1 MIDDEEI
8 SFKFS
13 IYKAEVMLD
22 RAKCDPDTQFTP
34 DKTALVERKLSEA
47 ETQVH
52 LNGGVGGVKH
62 GHKWKSSYQFSKT
75 DEALTIESCGSPK
88 VPLRGQL
95 LDEFVG
101 WRVKPH
107 LGVNSG
113 VLGRVRVREDWI
125 ELVEPE
131 HHAGPRR
138 IFDKMWAYLTGE
150 GNDAESRRKKFSALL
165 ARLVSEALQ
174 DVAEMRDATLAM
186 DTIIVRPE
194 DEVALRLEGVPA
206 PLLQLEGTEID
217 KYLGG
222 QEVPAIPNPAD
233 SVSHRLLADV
243 DAEIGEVLERYFAE
257 LGDLTTTSM
266 ELGEYRV
273 HGTVLL
279 AISPKGW
286 KHIYYVRPMSL
297 ASQHRLNILMRRR
310 PFEDF
315 ITSGQSWKMRWHPD
329 LRSTNQWL
337 NAIDNGY
344 GKYDIRI
351 GEYLTMRYSDV
362 VYAEYFER
370 KKQILADAIRTLQH
384 NTHPDT

>member
-1 MIDDEEI
+1 MAKLDENPELILEPEQRITRSLDHQICAITLRPVTNHFANGYGVAVSAKFGVERLRLMIDDEEI

-186 DTIIVRPE
+186 DTIIVR
-194 DEVALRLEGVPA
+194 
-206 PLLQLEGTEID
+206 
-217 KYLGG
+217 
-222 QEVPAIPNPAD
+222 
-233 SVSHRLLADV
+233 
-243 DAEIGEVLERYFAE
+243 
-257 LGDLTTTSM
+257 
-266 ELGEYRV
+266 
-273 HGTVLL
+273 
-279 AISPKGW
+279 
-286 KHIYYVRPMSL
+286 
-297 ASQHRLNILMRRR
+297 
-310 PFEDF
+310 
-315 ITSGQSWKMRWHPD
+315 
-329 LRSTNQWL
+329 
-337 NAIDNGY
+337 
-344 GKYDIRI
+344 
-351 GEYLTMRYSDV
+351 
-362 VYAEYFER
+362 
-370 KKQILADAIRTLQH
+370 
-384 NTHPDT
+384 